1 MSEATDTTTAEP
13 NPEQPINQQGPF
25 GDAEV
30 RIVVDEPTADRLRE
44 GYGIAGEQQ
53 GLPDAF
59 HQWVLNNVFPTYALD
74 VDDPDG
80 GEEIEA
86 TARYDSDADA
96 EHPVSIEL
104 ELPDGVDREEALDSV
119 DISIAGE

>member
-1 MSEATDTTTAEP
+1 MSTNDTTTTEP

-30 RIVVDEPTADRLRE
+30 RIAVDEPTAERLRE
-44 GYGIAGEQQ
+44 GYDIATEQQ
-53 GLPDAF
+53 DNPDAF
-59 HQWVLNNVFPTYALD
+59 HQWVLNNVDPTYALD

-86 TARYDSDADA
+86 TARYDSDAA
-96 EHPVSIEL
+96 TPVSVEL
-104 ELPDGVDREEALDSV
+104 ELPDAVDPEAALDSV
-119 DISIAGE
+119 DIGIAGEK